1 MTIYTCYSD
10 YLFVFKWIIL
20 NRPNPDEGYELVF
33 PKNPTDNAAR
43 WFYLHFFSF
52 FSSFIFFLK
61 KKKKRKGFSM

>member
-10 YLFVFKWIIL
+10 YLFVFKWVIL
-20 NRPNPDEGYELVF
+20 NKPNPDEGYELVF

-52 FSSFIFFLK
+52 FFFFL
-61 KKKKRKGFSM
+61 